1 MELVLEDEED
11 VVPVYL
17 EMFCHANPFPI
28 GF

>member
-11 VVPVYL
+11 VVPVYF
-17 EMFCHANPFPI
+17 EMFCHASPFPI